1 MINLHTSQGDSV
13 AIEPERLDALRSSL
27 RGSIA
32 PQGRG
37 TAR

>member
-1 MINLHTSQGDSV
+1 MINVRTSQRDSV
-13 AIEPERLDALRSSL
+13 VIEPERLDALRSSL